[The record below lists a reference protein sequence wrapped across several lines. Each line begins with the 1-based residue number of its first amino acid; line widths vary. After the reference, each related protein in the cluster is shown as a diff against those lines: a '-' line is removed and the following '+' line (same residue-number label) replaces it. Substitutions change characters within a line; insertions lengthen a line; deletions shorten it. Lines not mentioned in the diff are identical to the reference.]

1 MRRALLSLTV
11 LSVLFWPSAAAGDGL
26 PVGNVDV
33 GGDGVTV
40 PGSPDRIVT
49 LPAGRGTVVA
59 RVEREGGAV
68 GRSLVLRERLTVPGV
83 ALDATADGMSG
94 DGRTVALIRPRPY
107 TGEAAEAHADRAL
120 GVRPLRVLRRLTL
133 RGDFSFDALS
143 ADGRRMFLVQYVD
156 PDDLRKYVV
165 RSFDVRRGRLEPGAI
180 VDAREPDEDMRGYPV
195 TRVSSAD
202 GRWAYTLYDG
212 GGGEPFVHALDTAE
226 RRAFCI
232 DLPMLAGFEEPYG
245 LRLALAEGRL
255 SVLDG
260 ARAAAHVDTGTMGVR
275 SPGIFGAFT
284 VPLGR
289 RRSGARP
296 IRRGR
301 RAGSARCRP

>member
-1 MRRALLSLTV
+1 MRRVLLSLTV
-11 LSVLFWPSAAAGDGL
+11 LSVLCWPSAAEGDGL

-40 PGSPDRIVT
+40 PGSPDRVVT

-59 RVEREGGAV
+59 RVDREGGAV

-107 TGEAAEAHADRAL
+107 TGKPQKRTRIVL
-120 GVRPLRVLRRLTL
+120 LSVRPLRVMRRLTL

-143 ADGRRMFLVQYVD
+143 SDGRRMFLVQYVD

-165 RSFDVRRGRLEPGAI
+165 RSFDVRRGRLERGAI

-212 GGGEPFVHALDTAE
+212 GGEPFVHALDTAE

-232 DLPMLAGFEEPYG
+232 DLPMLAGFAEPYR

-260 ARAAAHVDTGTMGVR
+260 ARAEAHVDTGTMRVR
-275 SPGIFGAFT
+275 GPGIFGAFT
-284 VPLGR
+284 VPLVE
-289 RRSGARP
+289 A
-296 IRRGR
+296 
-301 RAGSARCRP
+301 